1 MILIYS
7 FCAAPFFIFIFF
19 LMSALDGLS
28 LGQLFSTGQTLLSE
42 LEDTSLSSVD
52 PEYQAKVADAIQR
65 LRRADALVAQL
76 NIFSDNEIID
86 DINTNDLKFL
96 LITAYL
102 GDLTLKV
109 SGKDIDRSKI
119 LEKSKVTF
127 FLKKKP

>member
-1 MILIYS
+1 
-7 FCAAPFFIFIFF
+7 
-19 LMSALDGLS
+19 MSALDGLS